1 MSRRFR
7 ERSWSD
13 GPTMQRG
20 SVMLHPPRLRAR
32 WPLLALATVALAV
45 LPSRPAQ
52 AAGAGGGPENS
63 LPLIPADAAFYS
75 TGLRYREQL
84 DRFLKSK
91 AFAQLRD
98 MQGVRM
104 GMAFLQQQWSNPDG
118 NLKPVH
124 DFFEQAENQELLAL
138 LGDAFSHEV
147 FFYGGPTWGDTIEL
161 MMQVQGAQRY
171 GPAMLQATGKT
182 RGLDPGK
189 LQALVILNVL
199 NQNLDLIKVPDLIIG
214 FRLSDTK
221 KADSQIK
228 RLETLLAQLE
238 DQAPP
243 LKGRVKRTKVG
254 DSSYLTLNL
263 DGEMIPWD
271 QVNLKEFEE
280 KPGEFD
286 KLLKKLRGLKLTV
299 SLGVQDKYLLLGIGP
314 SAEHLAVLSAKGKK
328 LIDRPEL
335 KPLGKVTGKKL
346 TSIGYA
352 SKEFRARANTG
363 KKDLDGLADM
373 AKGFLPEAGLPEAKR
388 KQIEKDIDGLA
399 GDLKKFIPEQGA
411 EVSFSFMTEAGSE
424 SYTYDHGEALHLD
437 GSKPLTLLEHLGG
450 NPLFAVV
457 GRSKNSGEGYAFLT
471 KWVKVAF
478 AHGEDIFVEKLGKE
492 DKDKYQEARKALL
505 PLFARLDEVTG
516 KMLLPALADEQ
527 TALVIDA
534 KWASKQWHQAMPA
547 ADKPLPMLEVGLALG
562 VSDPELLRKAMG
574 EYRTTANEMIVA
586 VRKLVPKDAN
596 FPEFS
601 IPEPQTRK
609 AEAGAL
615 YYFPLPAEWGLDKQ
629 VAPTLGLS
637 DKVGVLAPSQAMA
650 ERLLS
655 RKKLVLPPGSPLA
668 DGRRPLAGAFYC
680 NWPGL
685 IEAVTPWVDFGLD
698 KAEFPAGIPGVD
710 KESISKQVHTV
721 LDVLKCYRG
730 TTSATYLEGGVLVT
744 HSQTV
749 FQDLK

>member
-1 MSRRFR
+1 
-7 ERSWSD
+7 
-13 GPTMQRG
+13 
-20 SVMLHPPRLRAR
+20 LHPPRLRAPR
-32 WPLLALATVALAV
+32 WPLLALAALALAV
-45 LPSRPAQ
+45 LPARPAR
-52 AAGAGGGPENS
+52 AAGAAGPENS

-84 DRFLKSK
+84 DLFLKSK

-98 MQGVRM
+98 MQGIKL
-104 GMAFLQQQWSNPDG
+104 GMLLLQQQWSDPDG
-118 NLKPVH
+118 KLKPVR

-138 LGDAFSHEV
+138 LGDAFANEI
-147 FFYGGPTWGDTIEL
+147 FFYGGQTWGDTVEL

-214 FRLSDTK
+214 FRLGDTK
-221 KADSQIK
+221 RADNQLK
-228 RLETLLAQLE
+228 RLEALLGQLE

-243 LKGRVKRTKVG
+243 LKGRVKRTRVG
-254 DSSYLTLNL
+254 DGNYLTLNL

-271 QVNLKEFEE
+271 QVNMKEFEE

-286 KLLKKLRGLKLTV
+286 KLLKKLRGLKLTI
-299 SLGVQDKYLLLGIGP
+299 SLGVSDKYLLLGVGP
-314 SAEHLAVLSAKGKK
+314 SAEHLAVLGAKGKK

-335 KPLGKVTGKKL
+335 KPLGKAAGKKL
-346 TSIGYA
+346 TSVGYA
-352 SKEFRARANTG
+352 SKDFRAKANTN

-388 KQIEKDIDGLA
+388 KQIEKDLDGLA
-399 GDLKKFIPEQGA
+399 ADLKKFIPDLGA
-411 EVSFSFMTEAGSE
+411 ELSFSYLTDAGYE
-424 SYTYDHGEALHLD
+424 SYSYSHGTFNELD
-437 GSKPLTLLEHLGG
+437 SSKPLTLLDHVGG
-450 NPLFAVV
+450 NPIFAVA
-457 GRSKNSGEGYAFLT
+457 GRSKNSGQAYAFLT

-492 DKDKYQEARKALL
+492 EKDKYQEARTALL
-505 PLFARLDEVTG
+505 PLVARLDEVTG

-534 KWASKQWHQAMPA
+534 KWTSKQWHKAMPM
-547 ADKPLPMLEVGLALG
+547 ADKPLPMLEVGLAVG
-562 VSDPELLRKAMG
+562 VSDADLLRKAMG
-574 EYRTTANEMIVA
+574 EYRTTANEMIAA

-601 IPEPQTRK
+601 IPEPKTHK
-609 AEAGAL
+609 AAAGEL

-629 VAPTLGLS
+629 VAPTLGLA
-637 DKVGVLAPSQAMA
+637 DKVGVVAPSRAMA

-668 DGRRPLAGAFYC
+668 DTRRPLAGALYC
-680 NWPGL
+680 NFPGF
-685 IEAVTPWVDFGLD
+685 IEAITPWVDFGLE
-698 KAEFPAGIPGVD
+698 KAEFPPGIPGAD
-710 KESISKQVHTV
+710 KESIGKQVHTV
-721 LDVLKCYRG
+721 LEVLKCYRG

-744 HSQTV
+744 HSQSV